1 MNYETQAKR
10 VIKELK
16 KRKVKNFE
24 FAKMH
29 ILSHTKVI
37 STIRQ
42 MGFTVNKERVYSKDG
57 KATNTYQYWIPRKRK
72 DEGIDGMFYEK
83 LPKSKFFSNVKR
95 WFR

>member
-1 MNYETQAKR
+1 MSYETQAKR

-37 STIRQ
+37 SIIRQ
-42 MGFTVNKERVYSKDG
+42 MGYTVNKERVYGKDG
-57 KATNTYQYWIPRKRK
+57 KATNTFVYWIPRQRK
-72 DEGIDGMFYEK
+72 DEGIDGMFYEE
-83 LPKSKFFSNVKR
+83 LQKSKFFSKVKR

>member
-1 MNYETQAKR
+1 MGYETQAKR

-37 STIRQ
+37 SIIRQ
-42 MGFTVNKERVYSKDG
+42 MGYTVNKERIYDKDG
-57 KATNTYQYWIPRKRK
+57 KATNTFVYWIPRKRK
-72 DEGIDGMFYEK
+72 DEGIDGMFYEE
-83 LPKSKFFSNVKR
+83 LQKSKFFSRVKR

>member
-1 MNYETQAKR
+1 MGYETQAKR

-37 STIRQ
+37 SIIRQ
-42 MGFTVNKERVYSKDG
+42 MGYTVNKERVYGKDG
-57 KATNTYQYWIPRKRK
+57 KATNTFVYWIPRKSK
-72 DEGIDGMFYEK
+72 DEGIDGMFYEE
-83 LPKSKFFSNVKR
+83 LPTKFFSRVKR